1 LLCTAASPS
10 FAPAPENQK
19 VVEGHGVTFTCRVY
33 GAPKPQLEW
42 RHESTPVSGRRF
54 VVHDS
59 GDLEIL
65 VNNLSADCS
74 CPSSHVNSV
83 FFSVDIGCPFP
94 KNPTPLSPLTRII
107 GGLTTPN
114 MMGWIRLCL
123 LIYCRPTS
131 SSTVFTALLH
141 FLFNFVIDAW
151 FSIQYCLTFLVS
163 VKLEAVWKA
172 SLV

>member
-1 LLCTAASPS
+1 MSPPPNLPPTSSRRGYLAPLECKKTLAAGRWGSLRRSPNLLAGGEA
-10 FAPAPENQK
+10 
-19 VVEGHGVTFTCRVY
+19 
-33 GAPKPQLEW
+33 
-42 RHESTPVSGRRF
+42 
-54 VVHDS
+54 
-59 GDLEIL
+59 
-65 VNNLSADCS
+65 
-74 CPSSHVNSV
+74 
-83 FFSVDIGCPFP
+83 GCPFP